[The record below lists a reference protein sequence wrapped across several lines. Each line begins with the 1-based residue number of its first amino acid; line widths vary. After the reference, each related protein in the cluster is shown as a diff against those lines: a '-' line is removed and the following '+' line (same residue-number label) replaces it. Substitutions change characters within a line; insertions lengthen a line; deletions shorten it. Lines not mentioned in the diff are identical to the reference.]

1 MAAQVTDLTEANGW
15 IPEPKSSAVLT
26 KVYQESAVESTAR
39 IVRMTAP
46 TMSVPRF
53 ESDGVDIV
61 AEHATIPLQDATLDE
76 VTLRAVKFANR
87 FAISIEDQRD
97 ALVDV
102 LDQKKLAWANSFA
115 RKLDNA
121 CLGVTAD
128 QSGTTVPFTS
138 VYNAA
143 DDAGQVTQ
151 TAGDL
156 QYEMLNELFES
167 LESGDYNG
175 NLVVIAHPA
184 FKGALRNLKDEDGNR
199 VVADPLG
206 AGVPTIFG
214 HELRF
219 STGARTSALPTDKPT
234 GNPLL
239 IVANRDHMILGIRD
253 GIESQVSDLPRWE
266 TDEVEL
272 KMRARRAFV
281 PATGEAFYVVEK
293 TLAEEED

>member
-1 MAAQVTDLTEANGW
+1 MADYTDLSEANGW
-15 IPEPKSSAVLT
+15 IPEPTSSEVLT
-26 KVYQESAVESTAR
+26 KVYADSAVESVAR
-39 IVRMTAP
+39 RIPMTAP
-46 TMSVPRF
+46 TVSVPRF
-53 ESDGVDIV
+53 ESDGADIV
-61 AEHATIPLQDATLDE
+61 AEHAVIPLQDATLDE

-102 LDQKKLAWANSFA
+102 LQAKKLAWANSFA

-121 CLGVTAD
+121 CLGVTAERTGNGD
-128 QSGTTVPFTS
+128 VPFES
-138 VYNAA
+138 VYFAA
-143 DDAGQVTQ
+143 NEAGNVTQ
-151 TAGDL
+151 AGGTL
-156 QYEMLNELFES
+156 QYETLNELFGEI
-167 LESGDYNG
+167 ESGDYDG
-175 NLVVIAHPA
+175 NLVVVAHPA
-184 FKGALRNLKDEDGNR
+184 FKGAMRNLKDEDGNR

-219 STGARTSALPTDKPT
+219 STGARTSETATDKPT

-239 IVANRDHMILGIRD
+239 IVGNRDHMILGVRD

-281 PATGEAFYVVEK
+281 PATGDAFYVVEQGV
-293 TLAEEED
+293 

>member
-1 MAAQVTDLTEANGW
+1 MAEAVTDLSEANGW
-15 IPEPKSSAVLT
+15 IPEPKSSEVLT
-26 KVYQESAVESTAR
+26 NVYATSAVEATAR
-39 IVRMTAP
+39 KIQMTAP

-53 ESDGVDIV
+53 ESDGADIV
-61 AEHATIPLQDATLDE
+61 AEHANIPLQDATLDE

-97 ALVDV
+97 ALVNV
-102 LDQKKLAWANSFA
+102 LDAKKLAWANSFA

-128 QSGTTVPFTS
+128 QSGTSVPFQS

-143 DDAGQVTQ
+143 DAASNVTA

-156 QYEMLNELFES
+156 QYEDLSALFGAIE
-167 LESGDYNG
+167 EGDYDG

-184 FKGALRNLKDEDGNR
+184 FKAAMRNLKDADGNR

-206 AGVPTIFG
+206 SGVPTVFG

-239 IVANRDHMILGIRD
+239 IVGNRDHMILGVRD
-253 GIESQVSDLPRWE
+253 GIESQVSDVPRWE

-272 KMRARRAFV
+272 KMRARRAFT
-281 PATGEAFYVVEK
+281 PATGEAFYVIEK
-293 TLAEEED
+293 TGA

>member
-1 MAAQVTDLTEANGW
+1 MPEYTDLSEANGW
-15 IPEPKSSAVLT
+15 IPEPTSGEVLT
-26 KVYQESAVESTAR
+26 KVYADSAVESVAR
-39 IVRMTAP
+39 RVTMTAP
-46 TMSVPRF
+46 TVSVPRF
-53 ESDGVDIV
+53 ESDGADIV
-61 AEHATIPLQDATLDE
+61 AEHAVIPLQDATLNE

-102 LDQKKLAWANSFA
+102 LQAKKLAWANSFA

-121 CLGVTAD
+121 CLGVTAAQD
-128 QSGTTVPFTS
+128 GTGTAPFTS

-143 DDAGQVTQ
+143 A
-151 TAGDL
+151 TAGNVTATAGSL
-156 QYEMLNELFES
+156 NYEMLNDLFTE

-184 FKGALRNLKDEDGNR
+184 FRGALRNLKDAAGDR
-199 VVADPLG
+199 VVSDVLG
-206 AGVPTIFG
+206 AGTPSIFG
-214 HELRF
+214 NELRF
-219 STGARTSALPTDKPT
+219 STGARTSATATDKPT

-239 IVANRDHMILGIRD
+239 IVANREHMILGVRD

-281 PATGEAFYVVEK
+281 PATGSAFYVVEQ
-293 TLAEEED
+293 TAGA

>member
-1 MAAQVTDLTEANGW
+1 MATDLNEANGW
-15 IPEPKSSAVLT
+15 IPEPKSSEVLT
-26 KVYQESAVESTAR
+26 KVYAESAVEAVAR
-39 IVRMTAP
+39 RITMTAP
-46 TMSVPRF
+46 TVSVPRF
-53 ESDGVDIV
+53 ESDGADIV
-61 AEHATIPLQDATLDE
+61 AEHAEIPVQDATLDE
-76 VTLRAVKFANR
+76 VVLRAVKFANR

-102 LDQKKLAWANSFA
+102 LNAKKLAWANSFA

-128 QSGTTVPFTS
+128 QSGTTVPFQS

-143 DDAGQVTQ
+143 EDAGNVTA

-156 QYEMLNELFES
+156 EYEMLNDLFEA
-167 LESGDYNG
+167 LETGDYNG

-184 FKGALRNLKDEDGNR
+184 FKAAMRNLKDAAGDR
-199 VVADPLG
+199 VVSDPLG
-206 AGVPTIFG
+206 AGVPSIFG

-219 STGARTSALPTDKPT
+219 STGARTSATPTDKPT

-239 IVANRDHMILGIRD
+239 IIGNRDHMILGVRD

-272 KMRARRAFV
+272 KMRARRAFT

-293 TLAEEED
+293 TEGEG

>member
-1 MAAQVTDLTEANGW
+1 MADYTDLNEANGW
-15 IPEPKSSAVLT
+15 IPEPTSSEVLT
-26 KVYQESAVESTAR
+26 KVYADSAVESVAR
-39 IVRMTAP
+39 RVTMTAP

-53 ESDGVDIV
+53 ESDGADIV
-61 AEHATIPLQDATLDE
+61 AEHAVIPLQDATLDE

-102 LDQKKLAWANSFA
+102 LQAKKLAWANSFA

-128 QSGTTVPFTS
+128 QDGTGTAPFQS

-143 DDAGQVTQ
+143 AGAGNVT
-151 TAGDL
+151 TEATL
-156 QYEMLNELFES
+156 RYEALNELFGAIE
-167 LESGDYNG
+167 EGDYNG

-184 FKGALRNLKDEDGNR
+184 FKAAMRNLKDADGNR
-199 VVADPLG
+199 VVSDPLG

-219 STGARTSALPTDKPT
+219 STGARTSAEATDKPT

-239 IVANRDHMILGIRD
+239 IVANREHMILGVRD
-253 GIESQVSDLPRWE
+253 GIESQVSDQPRWE

-281 PATGEAFYVVEK
+281 PATGEAFYVVEQG
-293 TLAEEED
+293 E

>member
-1 MAAQVTDLTEANGW
+1 MATDLNEANGW
-15 IPEPKSSAVLT
+15 IPEPTSGEVLT
-26 KVYQESAVESTAR
+26 KVYADSAVESVAR
-39 IVRMTAP
+39 RITMTAP
-46 TMSVPRF
+46 TVSVPRF
-53 ESDGVDIV
+53 ESDGADIV
-61 AEHATIPLQDATLDE
+61 AEHAVIPLQDATLDE

-102 LDQKKLAWANSFA
+102 LQAKKLAWANSFA

-121 CLGVTAD
+121 CLGVSVEQD
-128 QSGTTVPFTS
+128 GTGVAPFQS
-138 VYNAA
+138 VYAEATAA
-143 DDAGQVTQ
+143 GNVTA
-151 TAGDL
+151 TAGAL
-156 QYEMLNELFES
+156 NYEMLNDLFTE

-184 FKGALRNLKDEDGNR
+184 FRGALRNLKDAAGDR

-206 AGVPTIFG
+206 AGTPTVFG
-214 HELRF
+214 NELRF
-219 STGARTSALPTDKPT
+219 STGARTSAAATDKPT

-239 IVANRDHMILGIRD
+239 IVANREHMILGVRD
-253 GIESQVSDLPRWE
+253 GVESQVSDLPRWE

-281 PATGEAFYVVEK
+281 PATGDAFYVVEQ
-293 TLAEEED
+293 TGA

>member
-1 MAAQVTDLTEANGW
+1 MAEYTDLSEANGW
-15 IPEPKSSAVLT
+15 IPEPKSSEVLT
-26 KVYQESAVESTAR
+26 KVYADSAVESLAR
-39 IVRMTAP
+39 RITMTAP
-46 TMSVPRF
+46 TVSVPRF
-53 ESDGVDIV
+53 ESDGADIV
-61 AEHATIPLQDATLDE
+61 AEHAVIPLQDATLDE

-102 LDQKKLAWANSFA
+102 LQAKKLAWANSFA

-121 CLGVTAD
+121 ALGVTVAQD
-128 QSGTTVPFTS
+128 GTGTAPFQS
-138 VYNAA
+138 VYHAA
-143 DDAGQVTQ
+143 NEAGNVTA
-151 TAGDL
+151 TAGAL
-156 QYEMLNELFES
+156 NYEMLNDLFTD

-184 FKGALRNLKDEDGNR
+184 FRGALRNLKDAAGDR

-206 AGVPTIFG
+206 SGTPTIFG
-214 HELRF
+214 NELRF
-219 STGARTSALPTDKPT
+219 STGARTSDAATDKPT

-239 IVANRDHMILGIRD
+239 IVANREHMILGVRD

-281 PATGEAFYVVEK
+281 PATGEAFYVVEQ
-293 TLAEEED
+293 TEGA

>member
-1 MAAQVTDLTEANGW
+1 MADVTDLNESNGW
-15 IPEPKSSAVLT
+15 IPEPKSSDVLT
-26 KVYQESAVESTAR
+26 KVYATSAVEATAR
-39 IVRMTAP
+39 KIQMTAP

-53 ESDGVDIV
+53 ESDGADIV
-61 AEHATIPLQDATLDE
+61 AEHDTIPLQDATLDE
-76 VTLRAVKFANR
+76 VVLRAVKFANR

-97 ALVDV
+97 GLANV
-102 LDQKKLAWANSFA
+102 LEAKKLAWANSFS

-128 QSGTTVPFTS
+128 QEGTAVPFQS

-143 DDAGQVTQ
+143 ADADTLTS
-151 TAGDL
+151 TAGNLEYELLNDL
-156 QYEMLNELFES
+156 FGSIEE
-167 LESGDYNG
+167 GDYDG
-175 NLVVIAHPA
+175 NLVVIAHPS
-184 FKGALRNLKDEDGNR
+184 FKASMRNLKDADGNR

-219 STGARTSALPTDKPT
+219 STGARTSEAPTDKPT

-239 IVANRDHMILGIRD
+239 IVGNREHMILGVRD
-253 GIESQVSDLPRWE
+253 GIESQVSDVPRWE

-272 KMRARRAFV
+272 KMRARRAFT
-281 PATGEAFYVVEK
+281 PATGKAFYVVEK
-293 TLAEEED
+293 TGA